1 MECQRTL
8 HRTDGAICPLTITL
22 YRSIAFRKLKL
33 NLQEHLS
40 AGKHVLISQISH
52 AFCRQVDLEL
62 LDNNFYYTLV
72 K

>member
-33 NLQEHLS
+33 NLQKHLS
-40 AGKHVLISQISH
+40 AGQHVPISKISH

-62 LDNNFYYTLV
+62 LDNRFYFTLV
-72 K
+72 E